1 MVMPDDVGI
10 LINARRHFIVLET
23 IYYNPED
30 IPFALDFS
38 GMRLYMTRVPRL
50 HPVGSLIVGDAF
62 SSRAPGRV
70 RSGFEYQ
77 HTCPYLCTQ
86 NMSESEVEL
95 IGTYSQMHDAGQAV
109 HTNIYDRDNQFKETV
124 TQIDFWSSWLPGRIG
139 VGTDGVTNE
148 LNRRH
153 IKLHRGDQ
161 ITITCTYD
169 TSERRQT
176 EFGSWAVDEVCVQF
190 IHYFPVTID
199 VETGHEMNLCAFQA
213 LERGAVYGTSICA
226 DNGLFREFLYAP
238 YRFKFAVNPLFN
250 DYAGVPHPF
259 ATAALA
265 ATSCPSGKRKPSRN
279 GNFAELDMGN
289 ASPQPD
295 SGENRREK
303 KGGSKCKKNNCK
315 NKTDDLDDLL
325 DDLDDKR
332 HRYDDTDE
340 SVVKATSEPEPG
352 LTNAFG
358 SNGGGSCF
366 PARAMVTVKCTT
378 SACRTTKKRMDEI
391 EVGDLVQVGGKDRY
405 SAVFMFSHRDGQHR
419 GQFVRLRVNRR
430 AVVLSHG
437 HLVYVRGGTDGGSK
451 VVRAGD
457 VRVGDQLICV
467 ECAEDDRE
475 AGVVTTVDVVWDAG
489 LFNPQTVDGDIM
501 VNGVLATT
509 FTDAVDMRAAN
520 ALLSPVRALFR
531 AFMMTV
537 AMGRSS
543 SMVEWHLTLSDWL
556 CRAVSSVNSR

>member
-1 MVMPDDVGI
+1 MIMPEDVGI
-10 LINARRHFIVLET
+10 LINARRQFIVLET

-70 RSGFEYQ
+70 QSGFEYQ
-77 HTCPYLCTQ
+77 HTCPYICTQ

-109 HTNIYDRDNQFKETV
+109 HTNIYDRDNHFKETV
-124 TQIDFWSSWLPGRIG
+124 TQIDFWSAWLPGRIG
-139 VGTDGVTNE
+139 AGTDGVTNE

-161 ITITCTYD
+161 ITITCTYN
-169 TSERRQT
+169 TIERRQT

-190 IHYFPVTID
+190 IHYFPVTVD

-265 ATSCPSGKRKPSRN
+265 ANSCPSGKRKSSR
-279 GNFAELDMGN
+279 GGHLAELDMGD

-295 SGENRREK
+295 SGENWRGK
-303 KGGSKCKKNNCK
+303 KGKSKNKKGASK
-315 NKTDDLDDLL
+315 NKTDDLDDQL
-325 DDLDDKR
+325 DDLDDNR
-332 HRYDDTDE
+332 HNDDDTDD
-340 SVVKATSEPEPG
+340 STVKGTPEAG
-352 LTNAFG
+352 LTSAFG
-358 SNGGGSCF
+358 SKGGGSCF
-366 PARAMVTVKCTT
+366 PAGAMVTVKCTT
-378 SACRTTKKRMDEI
+378 SACSTTKKRMDEI
-391 EVGDLVQVGGKDRY
+391 EVGDQVQVGGKDRY
-405 SAVFMFSHRDGQHR
+405 SAVFMFSHQDGQHR
-419 GQFVRLRVNRR
+419 GQFVRVHMGRR
-430 AVVLSHG
+430 TMVMSHG
-437 HLVYVRGGTDGGSK
+437 HMVYVRGSGGDSK

-457 VRVGDQLICV
+457 VRVGDELICV
-467 ECAEDDRE
+467 ECREHDRDAGLVTKVEED
-475 AGVVTTVDVVWDAG
+475 WDTG
-489 LFNPQTVDGDIM
+489 LFNPQTIDGDIV

-509 FTDAVDMRAAN
+509 FTDAVDMRAAS
-520 ALLSPVRALFR
+520 ALLSPIRALFR
-531 AFMMTV
+531 AIVMTV

-543 SMVEWHLTLSDWL
+543 SMMEWHVAFSDWV
-556 CRAVSSVNSR
+556 CRAVSSMNSR